1 MISILTKWRPI
12 VLVTSALAFVCC
24 APCHASTRT
33 FGGYDCTDGCVGH
46 AAGYRWAEERG
57 IDDIDKCPDDR
68 SEAFYEGC
76 LTYVDDPE
84 RGADFDDDGELILV
98 PRRASEGST
107 MDVTGHPDMV
117 GTMYK
122 DTTALERAFQL
133 ASSGDH
139 GSIDDIKRRLR
150 TEGYSD
156 TQIMGGTLSKQL
168 RALIRSARNAK
179 ARSGPPT

>member
-1 MISILTKWRPI
+1 
-12 VLVTSALAFVCC
+12 
-24 APCHASTRT
+24 
-33 FGGYDCTDGCVGH
+33 
-46 AAGYRWAEERG
+46 
-57 IDDIDKCPDDR
+57 
-68 SEAFYEGC
+68 
-76 LTYVDDPE
+76 
-84 RGADFDDDGELILV
+84 
-98 PRRASEGST
+98 

-117 GTMYK
+117 STMYY

-139 GSIDDIKRRLR
+139 RSIDEIKRRLR

-156 TQIMGGTLSKQL
+156 TQITGGTLNRQL